1 VSAER
6 AGFAPLRRQVVVYAP
21 AIVPLTSVLDVY
33 CPRCHA
39 ALEPRDRR
47 CWACGR
53 RLGPSITRPA
63 FFTIVIG
70 VLTAV
75 LVVGVQRLWAAAEE
89 RGNSESK
96 SHSTTTVTAPP
107 ATTAAAPAPA
117 ATAAPPPP
125 GPVTATVQ
133 ASSATGPAQ
142 NGCGQTT
149 TYDPAN
155 VVDGDKSTAW
165 RTAGDGTGQSLQLTL
180 PANTHLVQVGLIPG
194 YDKIDDC
201 SGADRFA
208 QMRKVTGVKWTFAD
222 GRSVTQT
229 FTPDRTMQLMNVDVV
244 TTSVLVEITGTTG
257 ASGLDYTPVS
267 EVSLIGYPA

>member
-1 VSAER
+1 
-6 AGFAPLRRQVVVYAP
+6 
-21 AIVPLTSVLDVY
+21 
-33 CPRCHA
+33 
-39 ALEPRDRR
+39 
-47 CWACGR
+47 
-53 RLGPSITRPA
+53 LGPSITRPA

-89 RGNSESK
+89 RGNEK
-96 SHSTTTVTAPP
+96 AHPTTTASPP
-107 ATTAAAPAPA
+107 ATTAAAPAPS
-117 ATAAPPPP
+117 ATAAAPPP

-155 VVDGDKSTAW
+155 VLDGDKATAW
-165 RTAGDGTGQSLQLTL
+165 RAAGDGTGQSLQFTL
-180 PANTHLVQVGLIPG
+180 AANTHLVQVGLIPG

-208 QMRKVTGVKWTFAD
+208 QMRKITGVKWTFAD
-222 GRSVTQT
+222 GTSVQQS
-229 FTPDRTMQLMNVDVV
+229 FTPDRTMQMTNVDVV
-244 TTSVLVEITGTTG
+244 TPSVLLEITGTTG
-257 ASGLDYTPVS
+257 AGGLDYTPIS
-267 EVSLIGYPA
+267 EVSLIGTPA

>member
-1 VSAER
+1 MYTFRS
-6 AGFAPLRRQVVVYAP
+6 APLS
-21 AIVPLTSVLDVY
+21 SVAGVY

-39 ALEPRDRR
+39 ALEPKDRR

-63 FFTIVIG
+63 FYTIVIG

-89 RGNSESK
+89 RGNEK
-96 SHSTTTVTAPP
+96 TKTHATTTAAPP
-107 ATTAAAPAPA
+107 ATTAAATPAPS

-155 VVDGDKSTAW
+155 VLDGNKATAW
-165 RTAGDGTGQSLQLTL
+165 RAAGDGTGQSLQFTL
-180 PANTHLVQVGLIPG
+180 GASTHLVQVGLIPG

-201 SGADRFA
+201 SGADRFV
-208 QMRKVTGVKWTFAD
+208 QMRKITGVKWTFAD
-222 GRSVTQT
+222 GTSVAQS
-229 FTPDRTMQLMNVDVV
+229 FTPDRTMQMTNVNVV
-244 TTSVLVEITGTTG
+244 TTSVLLEITGTTG
-257 ASGLDYTPVS
+257 ASGLDYTPIS
-267 EVSLIGYPA
+267 EVSLIGSPA